1 MRKLLTAN
9 YSQINLNRNKLK
21 SSSNVGKKSSLNSLT
36 IPAKGLNS
44 IRETLISRNIL
55 YKSLQ
60 RINKFGLD
68 KNTCSIPSKKPKHLN
83 SGKRGIAKT
92 AWR

>member
-44 IRETLISRNIL
+44 IRVFNIL
-55 YKSLQ
+55 KFFILQ
-60 RINKFGLD
+60 KLPF
-68 KNTCSIPSKKPKHLN
+68 
-83 SGKRGIAKT
+83 
-92 AWR
+92 